1 MSHQQISAF
10 VDLGCWRNLTCGH
23 MSGTDVPVSVGSI
36 ISHYRIVEKLGGGGM
51 GVVYKAEDTRLHR
64 FVALKFLPPEVAR
77 DPHAL
82 ARFQREA
89 QAASALNHP
98 NICTIHD
105 IGEQDGHPFIAMEYL
120 EGVTLKHRIDG
131 RALPLESLL
140 DLGIEIADALE
151 AAHEKGIVHRDI
163 KPGNIFIT
171 TRGIAKILDF
181 GLAKVSGNPEGGVE
195 ATAATQERAEF
206 LTSPGSAL
214 GTVAYM
220 SPEQVSGKDLDGRT
234 DLFSFGAVLY
244 EMSTGALPFR
254 GDTSGVIFDGIL
266 NRTPTSAVRLNPE
279 IPAKLEDIIS
289 KALEKDR
296 DVRYQHASDIRA
308 DLKRLKRDTDSGR
321 STSTAA
327 SGSIRIPAEAEDASS
342 AARIRRGG
350 QIWRWVLGVAAIA
363 LIAAGFFLFRK
374 HMPKL
379 ADASQWTQLT
389 NSTSTVSGAEFSP
402 DDHLLGFIKDEQV
415 YVMLFPKGAPQQ
427 ITHLDSRKM
436 DVTFSPDGARIA
448 FTSGTSWDT
457 WLVPALGGDA
467 HLLLPNASGLSWID
481 ERHLLFSEVD
491 AGLHMRIVTANEDR
505 GDLRVVYSPPG
516 EGSMAH
522 LSRLSPDHKTLFID
536 REMDLNG
543 WLPCRMMPFD
553 GSKPPVVV
561 GPPDGQCQNGAWS
574 PDGNWIYMT
583 IVSAAGHHLFRQHFP
598 DGAPEQLT
606 FGPSEEDGVT
616 ISPNG
621 RTLVTSI
628 GPSESNVI
636 LHTPAGEKQI
646 SSEGYSSLMSFS
658 PDGTRLFYVTDLHP
672 LSTFTSGELRVTD
685 LKSGE
690 TQSPLPGV
698 QMSSYDIS
706 PDGKLLAYEV
716 RGDDRTSRIWVAALD
731 RRTSPRELSPVN
743 DSDESSPAFGPSGEI
758 YFHSAESGGNFAYV
772 MKPDGSGRRKI
783 LQDPIVYVGGVS
795 PDGKWL
801 LALVSVQGEDE
812 KGAIFA
818 FPLAG
823 GQPIRVCK
831 SRCDVQWS
839 GNGKYFLV
847 STAPDLAS
855 PNSTTLAIP
864 LSKGEMLPAIP
875 AGGFDFDQS
884 STPVPGALAMNVGAI
899 VVGPDPTIY
908 AFRRVGRHAN
918 LYAIPIQ

>member
-51 GVVYKAEDTRLHR
+51 GVVYKAEDTRLRR
-64 FVALKFLPPEVAR
+64 FVALKFLPPAVAR

-89 QAASALNHP
+89 QATSALNHP

-120 EGVTLKHRIDG
+120 EGVTLKHRIDV
-131 RALPLESLL
+131 RALPLETLH
-140 DLGIEIADALE
+140 DLGIESPDALE

-163 KPGNIFIT
+163 KPGNILIT
-171 TRGIAKILDF
+171 ARGTAKILDF
-181 GLAKVSGNPEGGVE
+181 GLAKVSGSPEGGVE
-195 ATAATQERAEF
+195 ATAPTKDRPEF

-244 EMSTGALPFR
+244 EMSTGALQFR
-254 GDTSGVIFDGIL
+254 GDTSDIFLESIM
-266 NRTPTSAVRLNPE
+266 NTPPTPAVRRNPE
-279 IPAKLEDIIS
+279 IPAKLEDIIN

-308 DLKRLKRDTDSGR
+308 DLKRLKRDTESGR
-321 STSTAA
+321 SASGA
-327 SGSIRIPAEAEDASS
+327 SGSVRTPAEARAAASATRTS
-342 AARIRRGG
+342 SG
-350 QIWRWVLGVAAIA
+350 QIWLWLLGIAVIA
-363 LIAAGFFLFRK
+363 LIAAGYFFL
-374 HMPKL
+374 HTHTPKL

-389 NSTSTVSGAEFSP
+389 NSTATVSGPEFSP
-402 DDHLLGFIKDEQV
+402 DGHLLAFVRDQQV
-415 YVMLFPKGAPQQ
+415 FVMLFPKGTPQQ
-427 ITHLDSRKM
+427 ITHLYSRKM
-436 DVTFSPDGARIA
+436 DVAFSPDGARIA
-448 FTSGTSWDT
+448 FMNGTSWDT
-457 WLVPALGGDA
+457 WQVPALGGDA
-467 HLLLPNASGLSWID
+467 HLFLPNTSGLSWID
-481 ERHLLFSEVD
+481 ERHLLFSEINK
-491 AGLHMRIVTANEDR
+491 GLHMRIVTATDDR
-505 GDLRVVYSPPG
+505 GDLREVYSPPG
-516 EGSMAH
+516 EAGMAH
-522 LSRLSPDHKTLFID
+522 LSRLSPDHKTLLID
-536 REMDLNG
+536 LEMDLNG
-543 WLPCRMMPFD
+543 WLPCRIMPFD
-553 GSKPPVVV
+553 GSKPPVVG
-561 GPPDGQCQNGAWS
+561 GPPDAQCQNGAWS
-574 PDGNWIYMT
+574 PDWNWIYMAV
-583 IVSAAGHHLFRQHFP
+583 VSTAGHHIFRQHFP

-628 GPSESNVI
+628 GNSESNVI
-636 LHTPAGEKQI
+636 LHTPAGEKQM

-658 PDGTRLFYVTDLHP
+658 PDGDRLFYVTDLHP

-698 QMSSYDIS
+698 QMASYDIS
-706 PDGKLLAYEV
+706 HDGKFLVYEV

-743 DSDESSPAFGPSGEI
+743 DSDESAPAFGPSGNI
-758 YFHSAESGGNFAYV
+758 YFHSRDGGGNFAYV
-772 MKPDGSGRRKI
+772 IKPDGSGRRKI
-783 LQDPIVYVGGVS
+783 LQEPIIYVGGVS

-801 LALVSVQGEDE
+801 LALAAVQGEDE

-823 GQPIRVCK
+823 GKPIRVCK

-847 STAPDLAS
+847 STAVDLA
-855 PNSTTLAIP
+855 NATSTTFAIP
-864 LSKGEMLPAIP
+864 LRNGEMLPAIP
-875 AGGFDFDQS
+875 AGGFDFDQA
-884 STPVPGALAMNVGAI
+884 STPPSGTLVMNVGSI

-908 AFRRVGRHAN
+908 AFRRLSRHAN